1 MLTILGLRDQNLV
14 MRSMSV
20 RGIAIVASMRLEIAR
35 LAINIFLVVR
45 STYTDTKMYD
55 VTAQF
60 QPNTKF
66 DWNPPHFTNPH
77 KLVKHF
83 QTT

>member
-1 MLTILGLRDQNLV
+1 MILLRLINILPLIVQPVLLRLCLLTILGLRDQNLV

-45 STYTDTKMYD
+45 RWTP
-55 VTAQF
+55 A
-60 QPNTKF
+60 
-66 DWNPPHFTNPH
+66 
-77 KLVKHF
+77 
-83 QTT
+83 